1 MKEILNILLD
11 FIISY
16 TLIFI
21 LYYFFFVFKKTK
33 YNKKK
38 VPVEY
43 YYLVRV
49 YGLDE
54 KKINYKKFLYTMNNI
69 DIMGQLSK
77 ETIQNDKLLRK
88 LKSAIE
94 LQRMSAKERLAYE
107 LSIAAERDL
116 AACMATSFEEGE
128 EKGIAKGITEGMR
141 KIILNMK
148 QAGMDLATIAKTAGL
163 PEKEVE
169 ALLK

>member
-1 MKEILNILLD
+1 MRYVLQK
-11 FIISY
+11 
-16 TLIFI
+16 IFI
-21 LYYFFFVFKKTK
+21 HDEQHRHYGTVIKRNNTKRQTPAKTQK
-33 YNKKK
+33 RY
-38 VPVEY
+38 
-43 YYLVRV
+43 R
-49 YGLDE
+49 
-54 KKINYKKFLYTMNNI
+54 T
-69 DIMGQLSK
+69 
-77 ETIQNDKLLRK
+77 TTH
-88 LKSAIE
+88 
-94 LQRMSAKERLAYE
+94 ERLAYE

>member
-1 MKEILNILLD
+1 MDYYSIKIRKLKKKGLDNKYIKIFINLLEYIQKIQYNTDLYGGNIMKEILNILLD

-54 KKINYKKFLYTMNNI
+54 KKINYKKFLYT
-69 DIMGQLSK
+69 
-77 ETIQNDKLLRK
+77 
-88 LKSAIE
+88 SAIINTFI
-94 LQRMSAKERLAYE
+94 
-107 LSIAAERDL
+107 IALTYVIVFHLLDNWL
-116 AACMATSFEEGE
+116 WQLLCS
-128 EKGIAKGITEGMR
+128 
-141 KIILNMK
+141 IIL
-148 QAGMDLATIAKTAGL
+148 II
-163 PEKEVE
+163 
-169 ALLK
+169 LLIIIMYGILGRHYQKRGKKNV

>member
-1 MKEILNILLD
+1 ME
-11 FIISY
+11 
-16 TLIFI
+16 
-21 LYYFFFVFKKTK
+21 
-33 YNKKK
+33 
-38 VPVEY
+38 
-43 YYLVRV
+43 
-49 YGLDE
+49 
-54 KKINYKKFLYTMNNI
+54 
-69 DIMGQLSK
+69 QLSK

-94 LQRMSAKERLAYE
+94 LQRVSAKERLAYE

-128 EKGIAKGITEGMR
+128 EKGKAEGRR

>member
-1 MKEILNILLD
+1 ME
-11 FIISY
+11 
-16 TLIFI
+16 
-21 LYYFFFVFKKTK
+21 
-33 YNKKK
+33 
-38 VPVEY
+38 
-43 YYLVRV
+43 
-49 YGLDE
+49 
-54 KKINYKKFLYTMNNI
+54 
-69 DIMGQLSK
+69 QLSK

-94 LQRMSAKERLAYE
+94 LQRMRAKERLAYE
-107 LSIAAERDL
+107 LSIAAARDL

-128 EKGIAKGITEGMR
+128 EKGMAKGIAEGMR

>member
-1 MKEILNILLD
+1 
-11 FIISY
+11 
-16 TLIFI
+16 
-21 LYYFFFVFKKTK
+21 
-33 YNKKK
+33 
-38 VPVEY
+38 
-43 YYLVRV
+43 
-49 YGLDE
+49 
-54 KKINYKKFLYTMNNI
+54 
-69 DIMGQLSK
+69 
-77 ETIQNDKLLRK
+77 
-88 LKSAIE
+88 
-94 LQRMSAKERLAYE
+94 MSAKERLAYE

-169 ALLK
+169 ALLKWITALKDQEELQRNHITKPLQPNGLFFVCLRSSQKEGQKNFL

>member
-54 KKINYKKFLYTMNNI
+54 KKINYKKFLYT
-69 DIMGQLSK
+69 
-77 ETIQNDKLLRK
+77 
-88 LKSAIE
+88 SAII
-94 LQRMSAKERLAYE
+94 
-107 LSIAAERDL
+107 IALTYVIVFHLLDNWL
-116 AACMATSFEEGE
+116 WQLLCS
-128 EKGIAKGITEGMR
+128 
-141 KIILNMK
+141 IIL
-148 QAGMDLATIAKTAGL
+148 II
-163 PEKEVE
+163 
-169 ALLK
+169 LLIIIMYAILGRHYQKRGKKNV

>member
-54 KKINYKKFLYTMNNI
+54 KKINYKKFLYT
-69 DIMGQLSK
+69 
-77 ETIQNDKLLRK
+77 
-88 LKSAIE
+88 SAIINTFIIA
-94 LQRMSAKERLAYE
+94 LTYVIVFHLLHIFCSYTNSNINNNYVWNTRKT
-107 LSIAAERDL
+107 LS
-116 AACMATSFEEGE
+116 
-128 EKGIAKGITEGMR
+128 EKR
-141 KIILNMK
+141 
-148 QAGMDLATIAKTAGL
+148 
-163 PEKEVE
+163 
-169 ALLK
+169 